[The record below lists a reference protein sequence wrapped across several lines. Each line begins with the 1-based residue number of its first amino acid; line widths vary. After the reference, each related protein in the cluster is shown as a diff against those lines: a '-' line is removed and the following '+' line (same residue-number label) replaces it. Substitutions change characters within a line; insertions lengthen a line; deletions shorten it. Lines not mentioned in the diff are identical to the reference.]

1 MRSAIATSLLVCLL
15 LSFAACLWAFGPSA
29 SFAAGAPAAS
39 PAALPRVLRNIPY
52 IHPHGHVRIGD
63 LYLPAG
69 NGPFPAVL
77 LLHGGGW
84 VAGSKA
90 DAGVSFLAP
99 RLVKHGWVVFN
110 INYRLVRRGGEF
122 PADLEDCKNALAW
135 LMVHASKYHINIHK
149 IVIAGASAG
158 AHLALLT
165 AYTRHSRNFPAS
177 RYPAIRLHVAAAVGF
192 YTPTDAAFIR
202 FLPQRSFG
210 RRLVM
215 QYLAAWRKLH
225 PHSWLRDPSPINW
238 AAHGVPT
245 LLLQGTTDTLVPP
258 VQAVI
263 MQQALKRNHIPV
275 TTRMIP
281 GVGHAFMDFH
291 CPARIEGWHAMEHFL
306 ARINRSKANTTPK
319 PAAVN

>member
-1 MRSAIATSLLVCLL
+1 MRSAAATCLFFCLLIAAMTSL
-15 LSFAACLWAFGPSA
+15 WDIGPAIS
-29 SFAAGAPAAS
+29 SAS
-39 PAALPRVLRNIPY
+39 PARTALATASPRVLRNIPY

-69 NGPFPAVL
+69 HGPFPAVL

-84 VAGSKA
+84 VAGSKG

-99 RLVKHGWVVFN
+99 RLAKRGWVVFN

-135 LMVHASKYHINIHK
+135 LIMHAEKYHINITR

-165 AYTRHSRNFPAS
+165 AYTRHSRDFPAS
-177 RYPAIRLHVAAAVGF
+177 RYPAVRLHAAAAIGF

-202 FLPQRSFG
+202 YLPRRSFG
-210 RRLVM
+210 RRLVV

-225 PHSWLRDPSPINW
+225 PHTWLLAPSPVNW

-245 LLLQGTTDTLVPP
+245 LLLQGTADTLVPP

-263 MQQALKRNHIPV
+263 MQQALKRSHIPV
-275 TTRMIP
+275 TTLMIP

-291 CPARIEGWHAMEHFL
+291 CPARTQGWHAMEHFL
-306 ARINRSKANTTPK
+306 ARIHDRKKTPH
-319 PAAVN
+319 PHPPQ